1 MSASDA
7 ERTWEYGD
15 VDQCPKERKPIF
27 FIKGSLRVTA
37 VTYEWLPADREEAPV
52 HEPGDEDRPRD
63 EADEVAGGAEEDG
76 LEEAPG

>member
-1 MSASDA
+1 MTVLADRRESTGPALLGRRA
-7 ERTWEYGD
+7 PLIAR
-15 VDQCPKERKPIF
+15 
-27 FIKGSLRVTA
+27 
-37 VTYEWLPADREEAPV
+37 PADREEAPV